1 MCVCHVAT
9 SSTGLIVGLI
19 GLGVA
24 ILTVALILLIGVAVY
39 CKKKRR
45 PSRIPKAS
53 MMTKA
58 PKPPPRMKHNP
69 IFDETYQT
77 DKAPPNIY
85 EELDNFQAFIKP
97 NPAYQQVT
105 PDRKLVYNDNYVSA
119 EEIVTENNDN
129 DYVQLIND

>member
-1 MCVCHVAT
+1 
-9 SSTGLIVGLI
+9 
-19 GLGVA
+19 
-24 ILTVALILLIGVAVY
+24 
-39 CKKKRR
+39 
-45 PSRIPKAS
+45 